1 LIFPAIIMSAH
12 AFSDHPLIAHKM
24 TILRD
29 VKTQPQEFR
38 RLLKEITFYLGY
50 EVSGAQ
56 VRTDPIDQAL
66 I

>member
-1 LIFPAIIMSAH
+1 MSAQT
-12 AFSDHPLIAHKM
+12 FSEHPLIAHKM

-50 EVSGAQ
+50 EVRRAQ
-56 VRTDPIDQAL
+56 SYKMIS
-66 I
+66 